1 MRLPV
6 GACSVLKRRSACCL
20 RAWLSAALAIVL
32 MLGHPA
38 ATGADGPASILFVS
52 SHTSSH
58 YLHFVE
64 EARRTL
70 DTTAPE
76 RFAITSLPASQL
88 VDTYRTGASGSFDMV
103 VALGTQ
109 AARVVN
115 KWRPAAPVL
124 YALIPEA
131 SYESL
136 KRSGDLACPS
146 GQCTAIYIDQPL
158 PRLFT
163 VLDAAFAG
171 QRRLGVLL
179 GPTSSQQQ
187 SQLAELAGKQGL
199 SLHTALVNEA
209 DDLLPALDGI
219 LKQSDV
225 LLSIADPLVYNRHTA
240 KSILLTTYRYK
251 VPLLAYSKAYADAG
265 AALSV
270 YSTPRQISRQ
280 AAGIIKAYF
289 AGNEHRL
296 PPPQYPQSFKIR
308 INRHVA
314 DSLGLDLEHHPK
326 LQSIIKD
333 ADDEQAEY
341 SK

>member
-1 MRLPV
+1 ML
-6 GACSVLKRRSACCL
+6 VLAHPF
-20 RAWLSAALAIVL
+20 AVAA
-32 MLGHPA
+32 
-38 ATGADGPASILFVS
+38 DSPASILFVS

-64 EARRTL
+64 EAKRTL
-70 DTTAPE
+70 DATAPA
-76 RFAITSLPASQL
+76 RFATTSLPASQL
-88 VDTYRTGASGSFDMV
+88 SDKYRSGASAPFDMV

-109 AARVVN
+109 AARVVT
-115 KWRPAAPVL
+115 KWRPAVPVL
-124 YALIPEA
+124 YALIPKA

-136 KRSGDLACPS
+136 KRSGHLACPS

-158 PRLFT
+158 PRLFA

-187 SQLAELAGKQGL
+187 SELAELAGKQGL
-199 SLHTALVNEA
+199 ALHTALVNEA
-209 DDLLPALDGI
+209 DDLLPALDGV
-219 LKQSDV
+219 LKQSDI

-251 VPLLAYSKAYADAG
+251 VPLLAYSRAYADAG

-280 AAGIIKAYF
+280 AAGLIKAYF
-289 AGNEHRL
+289 AGNERRL
-296 PPPQYPQSFKIR
+296 PPPQYPQAFKIR
-308 INRHVA
+308 INQHVA

-326 LQSIIKD
+326 LQSMIQD